1 MTKVAEGASGSSE
14 SEGLRAWVGSG
25 EDTWQ
30 GEFNWQTVC
39 QVEKNGDL
47 PGS

>member
-1 MTKVAEGASGSSE
+1 MTKVAEGASGSGK

-25 EDTWQ
+25 GDTWQ

>member
-14 SEGLRAWVGSG
+14 TEGLRARVGSG
-25 EDTWQ
+25 GGTWQ

-39 QVEKNGDL
+39 QVEKDGDL